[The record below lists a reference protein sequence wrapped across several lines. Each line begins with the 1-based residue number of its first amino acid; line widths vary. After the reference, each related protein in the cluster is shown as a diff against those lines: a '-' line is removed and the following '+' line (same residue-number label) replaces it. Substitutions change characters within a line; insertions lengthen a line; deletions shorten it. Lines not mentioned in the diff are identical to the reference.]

1 MSGVMAAKR
10 YWIGPALA
18 VVLFVVAY
26 QLPAIATFVVT
37 FVAIG
42 LIMDA
47 ATAKWG
53 KNAARGGMHD
63 YRQ

>member
-1 MSGVMAAKR
+1 MSGMMAAKR
-10 YWIGPALA
+10 YWVGPALA
-18 VVLFVVAY
+18 VIIFIVAY
-26 QLPAIATFVVT
+26 QLPPLAMFVAT

-42 LIMDA
+42 LLMDA

-53 KNAARGGMHD
+53 KTAERGGMHD